1 MPLLVASNTFP
12 LYAKKIII
20 NPSRLLPARVRASV
34 TLSSAAH
41 FKYCDPSCQE
51 DGTMFD
57 ILLERRI
64 SSLSPPSVSIE
75 TLDAELG

>member
-1 MPLLVASNTFP
+1 MPPLAAPNTFFFHSTR
-12 LYAKKIII
+12 KK
-20 NPSRLLPARVRASV
+20 
-34 TLSSAAH
+34 SSSIRCVACCAVH

-51 DGTMFD
+51 EGTMFD
-57 ILLERRI
+57 MLLERRI

>member
-1 MPLLVASNTFP
+1 MPQLGGAQYVSFSFFPTLHVKNHHHESVAMRCV
-12 LYAKKIII
+12 L
-20 NPSRLLPARVRASV
+20 
-34 TLSSAAH
+34 H

-57 ILLERRI
+57 MLLERRI

-75 TLDAELG
+75 ILDAELG